1 MNPWC
6 KAAGDL
12 AADCRHA
19 PEAHDG
25 DRGRPLWRHDARRC
39 HDGGVPAPGGLGE
52 CPFGAAVAV
61 PDSVQPSLA
70 LISGPLR
77 TALEFC

>member
-25 DRGRPLWRHDARRC
+25 DHGRPLWRHDARRC
-39 HDGGVPAPGGLGE
+39 HDGGVPAPGGLGK

-61 PDSVQPSLA
+61 PRLDQSSVASTCRPV
-70 LISGPLR
+70 R